1 MKYQINPSAT
11 LLVKEKGE
19 MIVVRFLLDA
29 SRNLH
34 AFEMSP
40 IGEQILTRM
49 YEVVSDEDLL
59 TEFSLGSEELE
70 QFLAPLITSGLILSE
85 ENFTNRNALGERNI
99 RTVEFFRSFASVE
112 RPTIELVEKLMNST
126 ILVLGLGGIGTWV
139 VEMFA
144 RMGIRKLILVDPDTV
159 EESNIPRQAMFTRL
173 SVGLL
178 KTEAAKAFC
187 EAVSENTEVQTFSEQ
202 MTDPESLFLKLSEVD
217 LVINCA
223 DKPDV
228 DFTNALVTHACF
240 KADIPHILCGG
251 YDGHLSSLGQT
262 VIPGETSC
270 WFCFADSGICE
281 DLLDGFRIVDRTS
294 NQQIGG
300 TICPVGAYVASF
312 QVQEAVRILTGCSAP
327 VMINRKAEID
337 FTNLSQSFVNIPK
350 LKTCKL
356 CGNENYSN

>member
-1 MKYQINPSAT
+1 M
-11 LLVKEKGE
+11 VKEEGD
-19 MIVVRFLLDA
+19 MIIVRFLLDA

-34 AFEMSP
+34 AFEMPP
-40 IGEQILTRM
+40 IGEQILTKM
-49 YEVVSDEDLL
+49 YEVVSDEELL
-59 TEFSLGSEELE
+59 TEFDLGSEELE
-70 QFLAPLITSGLILSE
+70 QFLAALVASGLILSE
-85 ENFTNRNALGERNI
+85 ENFTHLDALGERNI
-99 RTVEFFRSFASVE
+99 RTMEFFRSFASVE
-112 RPTIELVEKLMNST
+112 RPTVELVQKLMNST

-139 VEMFA
+139 VEMFV
-144 RMGIRKLILVDPDTV
+144 RMGIRKLILVDPDSV
-159 EESNIPRQAMFTRL
+159 EESNIPRQAMFTRH

-178 KTEAAKAFC
+178 KTDAAKVFC
-187 EAVSENTEVQTFSEQ
+187 EAVSENTEVQTFTEQ
-202 MTDPESLFLKLSEVD
+202 ISDPDSLFSKLSGVD

-240 KADIPHILCGG
+240 KANVPHILCGG

-270 WFCFADSGICE
+270 WFCFADSGIYE
-281 DLLDGFRIVDRTS
+281 NLLDGFRIIDRTS

-337 FTNLSQSFVNIPK
+337 FTNLSQSFVNVPK

-356 CGNENYSN
+356 CGNENHQN

>member
-11 LLVKEKGE
+11 LLVKEKGN

-29 SRNLH
+29 TRNLH

-49 YEVVSDEDLL
+49 YEVVSEENLL
-59 TEFSLGSEELE
+59 TEFDLGGEDLE
-70 QFLAPLITSGLILSE
+70 QFLAPLITSGLVLSE
-85 ENFTNRNALGERNI
+85 ENFTHLNALGERNI
-99 RTVEFFRSFASVE
+99 RTMEFFRSFASVE
-112 RPTIELVEKLMNST
+112 RPTIELVQKLMNST

-144 RMGIRKLILVDPDTV
+144 RMGIKKLILVDPDSV

-187 EAVSENTEVQTFSEQ
+187 EAISENIEVQIFAEQ
-202 MTDPESLFLKLSEVD
+202 ISDSESLLSKLQGVD

-228 DFTNALVTHACF
+228 DFTNSLVTYACF
-240 KADIPHILCGG
+240 KAGVPHILCGG

-270 WFCFADSGICE
+270 WFCFADSGIYE
-281 DLLDGFRIVDRTS
+281 NLLDGFRIVDRTS

-300 TICPVGAYVASF
+300 TICPIGVYVASF
-312 QVQEAVRILTGCSAP
+312 QVQEAVRILTGCSEP

-337 FTNLSQSFVNIPK
+337 FTNLSQNFVNVPK

-356 CGNENYSN
+356 CGNENH

>member
-11 LLVKEKGE
+11 LLVKEKEG
-19 MIVVRFLLDA
+19 MIVVRFLLDT

-40 IGEQILTRM
+40 VGEQILTRM
-49 YEVVSDEDLL
+49 YEVVSDEELL
-59 TEFSLGSEELE
+59 TEFGLTSEELE
-70 QFLAPLITSGLILSE
+70 QFLAPLVTSGLILSE
-85 ENFTNRNALGERNI
+85 ENFTRLDALGERNI
-99 RTVEFFRSFASVE
+99 RTMEFFRSFASVE
-112 RPTIELVEKLMNST
+112 RPTLELVQNLMNST

-144 RMGIRKLILVDPDTV
+144 RMGIKKLILVDPDSV
-159 EESNIPRQAMFTRL
+159 EESNIPRQAMFTRH
-173 SVGLL
+173 SVRLL
-178 KTEAAKAFC
+178 KTDAAKIFC
-187 EAVSENTEVQTFSEQ
+187 EAVSENTEVQTFAKHI
-202 MTDPESLFLKLSEVD
+202 TDSESLFSKLAGVD

-228 DFTNALVTHACF
+228 DFTNALVTQACF
-240 KADIPHILCGG
+240 KARVPHILCGG

-270 WFCFADSGICE
+270 WFCFADSSIYE

-294 NQQIGG
+294 NQQVGG
-300 TICPVGAYVASF
+300 TICPVGVYVASF
-312 QVQEAVRILTGCSAP
+312 QVQEAVRILTGCSTP

-337 FTNLSQSFVNIPK
+337 FTNLSQSFVNVPK

-356 CGNENYSN
+356 CGNENH